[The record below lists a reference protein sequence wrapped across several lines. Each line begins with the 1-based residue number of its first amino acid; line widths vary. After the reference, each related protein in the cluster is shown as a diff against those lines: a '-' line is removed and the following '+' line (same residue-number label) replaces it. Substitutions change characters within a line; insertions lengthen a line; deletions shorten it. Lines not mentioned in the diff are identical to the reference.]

1 MCKQNKKWKK
11 CKNKK
16 EKNWNEIYN
25 VISQKHIIVLKVE
38 ADYVFFC
45 GGCFKGLSST
55 RGWTITIVF
64 KNIPI
69 NQYGSIFFFVLWIL
83 KKKPREPHYYLINR
97 FCWPAI
103 VKSSFICSHMCRH
116 VLLVLAFWPG
126 NTTMVWGILLLMRRS
141 SPLLLN
147 IKRENIVNGCGVM
160 HIW

>member
-1 MCKQNKKWKK
+1 M
-11 CKNKK
+11 K

-83 KKKPREPHYYLINR
+83 NKN
-97 FCWPAI
+97 
-103 VKSSFICSHMCRH
+103 
-116 VLLVLAFWPG
+116 PG
-126 NTTMVWGILLLMRRS
+126 NPIITWSIDSAGPQM
-141 SPLLLN
+141 
-147 IKRENIVNGCGVM
+147 
-160 HIW
+160 